1 MNLTQIRENFQDY
14 TEAQRR
20 ALILIS
26 ALAIGLA
33 LLLFANTRGTAIA
46 QENPRPQLSISPVTR
61 NILVHVAGKVKRPDV
76 YPLLQGSRVADA
88 IKAAGGAK
96 KNVDLSDINL
106 ARILNDGEQIYIG
119 QIVAPSKS
127 TSRSA
132 NKTFNGIVNL
142 NRATK
147 SQLDSLV
154 GIGPVIAARI
164 IAYRNQNG
172 SFMSVED
179 LLKVSGIG
187 SKTLERIR
195 ARLTL

>member
-1 MNLTQIRENFQDY
+1 MKLSQIKENFQDY

-26 ALAIGLA
+26 ALAIGFA

-119 QIVAPSKS
+119 QVDAPSKS
-127 TSRSA
+127 TSRGASKA
-132 NKTFNGIVNL
+132 FNGIVNL

-187 SKTLERIR
+187 NKTLERIR
-195 ARLTL
+195 ARLTI